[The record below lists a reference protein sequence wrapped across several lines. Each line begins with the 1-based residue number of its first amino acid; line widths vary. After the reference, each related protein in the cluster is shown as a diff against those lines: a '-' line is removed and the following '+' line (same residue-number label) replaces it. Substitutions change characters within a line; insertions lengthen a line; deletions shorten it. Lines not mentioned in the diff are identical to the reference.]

1 MHTVSYTSLP
11 TYTKSTMLVAI
22 VFIGGVIYE
31 EVDSFVRTEGVP
43 LILHQKV
50 PFMPRRSNKIAGDGA
65 YNVAVDGEATH
76 LLRCCGGGSA
86 IISTHHDEA
95 IVANELE
102 FQTVALLELVHVAK
116 VPEAGQEGY
125 LRIVTQADDIDV
137 HPHFPIRV
145 TSMETQ
151 VDDAVE
157 LVSMGLNEPSR
168 NRLHRNHIQEWSE
181 SYSRRS
187 EQERPPEAPTRCSS
201 AKRFADKARL
211 DTEKSREIGSRSRD
225 F

>member
-11 TYTKSTMLVAI
+11 TYTKSTTLAAI
-22 VFIGGVIYE
+22 VFIGGVLHE

-43 LILHQKV
+43 FILHRKV
-50 PFMPRRSNKIAGDGA
+50 PFMPQRPDRIASGGA
-65 YNVAVDGEATH
+65 YNVAVDGEATR
-76 LLRCCGGGSA
+76 LFRRRGGGSA
-86 IISTHHDEA
+86 VINTHHGEA

-102 FQTVALLELVHVAK
+102 FQTVALLELVHVAE
-116 VPEAGQEGY
+116 VPKAGQEGY

-145 TSMETQ
+145 ISMETQ
-151 VDDAVE
+151 VGDTVE
-157 LVSMGLNEPSR
+157 LVSMGLDEPSQ
-168 NRLHRNHIQEWSE
+168 NRLHKNHIQEWSE

-187 EQERPPEAPTRCSS
+187 GQERPSEALKRCSG
-201 AKRFADKARL
+201 AKRIADKARL
-211 DTEKSREIGSRSRD
+211 DTEKREIGSRSRD